1 MSNFTEKLINVAN
14 RSEATKNLINEENAS
29 KLEALALHMLEVNK
43 TLNLTAIKDEDGVI
57 LKHLVDS
64 SAVVP
69 FIPENASICDIG
81 CGGGFPSLVIAILRG
96 DVSVLGVDSVAK
108 KVKYV
113 EETASLLGLDN
124 ITVSSRRA
132 EELGQDKSFRE
143 SFDTVT
149 ARAVA
154 RLNTLCELCLPLVKI
169 GGYFIA
175 MKSQSTGEEV
185 DEAKAGIELLGGK
198 IEDVYTYTLTGG
210 DETVERTIV
219 KIKKVKSTPPKYPR
233 NNSQISKKPL

>member
-1 MSNFTEKLINVAN
+1 MDFKEKLLEVAN
-14 RSEATKNLINEENAS
+14 RNDATRFIITQEKAVVLE
-29 KLEALALHMLEVNK
+29 KLTSHMLKVNEN
-43 TLNLTAIKDEDGVI
+43 LNLTAIKDEDGVI

-64 SAVVP
+64 SACVP
-69 FIPENASICDIG
+69 FISEGARVCDIG

-132 EELGQDKSFRE
+132 EELGQDKAFRE

-154 RLNTLCELCLPLVKI
+154 RLNTLCELCLPLVKV

-175 MKSQSTGEEV
+175 MKSQSTSEEV

>member
-1 MSNFTEKLINVAN
+1 MDFKEKLLEVAN
-14 RSEATKNLINEENAS
+14 RNDATRFIITQEKAVVLE
-29 KLEALALHMLEVNK
+29 KLTSHMLKVNES
-43 TLNLTAIKDEDGVI
+43 LNLTAIKDEDGVI

-64 SAVVP
+64 SACVP
-69 FIPENASICDIG
+69 FISEGAHVCDIG

-113 EETASLLGLDN
+113 EGTASLLGLDN

-132 EELGQDKSFRE
+132 EELGQDKAFRE

-169 GGYFIA
+169 GGCFIA
-175 MKSQSTGEEV
+175 MKSQSTGEEI

>member
-1 MSNFTEKLINVAN
+1 MDFVQRLINVAN
-14 RSEATKNLINEENAS
+14 SNEATRGIITQEKAVVLE
-29 KLEALALHMLEVNK
+29 KLTSHMLKVNEN
-43 TLNLTAIKDEDGVI
+43 LNLTAIKDEDGVI

-64 SAVVP
+64 SACVP
-69 FIPENASICDIG
+69 FISEGAHVCDIG

-113 EETASLLGLDN
+113 EGAASLLGLDN

-210 DETVERTIV
+210 TETVERTIV